1 MTHPTSASLSD
12 YLDGALP
19 PAEQHLVESHLA
31 SCEVCRQEVQEFR
44 RVVARARALEDRA
57 PAGDLWPGVA
67 AAIGAVPAG
76 RRRFSLS
83 LPQLLAA
90 GIALAVLSGGSVA
103 LLLRG
108 GATPAV
114 VAPGASTGAPV
125 ITAGTRTDGRGYDAA
140 VRELEAALAAGRSR
154 LDSTT
159 VRVVEQKLALIDRAI
174 AEAERAVVAD
184 PANNYLNGH
193 LAETRLRKLDLLRRA
208 AALTRAVS

>member
-1 MTHPTSASLSD
+1 MTHPASASLSD
-12 YLDGALP
+12 YLDGTLP
-19 PAEQHLVESHLA
+19 PAEQHLVEGHLA
-31 SCEVCRQEVQEFR
+31 GCEVCRQEVQEFR

-57 PAGDLWPGVA
+57 PASDLWPGVA

-76 RRRFSLS
+76 RRRVSLS

-103 LLLRG
+103 LLLRE
-108 GATPAV
+108 GASPSVAATA
-114 VAPGASTGAPV
+114 VAPDTPV
-125 ITAGTRTDGRGYDAA
+125 LTAVTRSDGRGYDAA
-140 VRELEAALAAGRSR
+140 VRELQAALAAGRSR

-159 VRVVEQKLALIDRAI
+159 VRVVEEKLSLIDRAI
-174 AEAERAVVAD
+174 AEAERAVAAD